1 MFEIY
6 GKFRT
11 AGHLVSLK
19 TLTGGR
25 AKEGSKCHETWFRLL
40 SPA

>member
-1 MFEIY
+1 MIVWFSWIFSMFEIY

-25 AKEGSKCHETWFRLL
+25 AKEGY
-40 SPA
+40 